1 GGRPGQITVS
11 QAQNARGTWENG
23 PMSSNTPTQTPD
35 DRVIDINVSEEMQTS
50 FLEYAYSVIYSRA
63 LPDARDGLKPVQRR
77 ILYQMAR
84 MGLRPDKGHVKS
96 SRVVGEVMGKLHPH
110 GDAAIYDALVRL
122 AQDFTLRLPL
132 VDGHGNFGSLDA
144 GPAAPRYTE
153 ARLAAAALVMTAD
166 LDADT
171 VDFVPNY
178 DNQLTQPDV
187 LPAALAYLLVYGAS
201 VIAVGIATN
210 MPPLNLIEVIA
221 AARHLIAHPDA
232 TLVEL
237 LRFVPGPDLPGGGKI
252 VGLEGIRDA
261 YASGRGSFRTRAT
274 TKIERITPRRWGI
287 IVTELPYLIG
297 PERVIER
304 IKAAVQAK
312 KVQGISSVADLT
324 DLAHGLRLEIGIKSG
339 FNPEAVLANL
349 FRHTPLEDSF
359 GINNVA
365 LVDGEP
371 RTLGLR
377 DLLAVYVN
385 HRLVVV
391 RRRTEHQL
399 ATSENRLHL
408 VEGLLIAIADIDE
421 VIAVIRSSDDVES
434 ARQRLMIVF
443 DLSRTQAEYI
453 LELRLRRLTKFSRI
467 ELETERGELEAEIE
481 RLREVVSEELGQVAA
496 AHGTPRRTVLLE
508 SDASV
513 AVSSSS
519 AAPLEIPDDPCWVL
533 LSGTGLLAR
542 TAGADRPSRAGERSA
557 HDAITAKV

>member
-1 GGRPGQITVS
+1 
-11 QAQNARGTWENG
+11 
-23 PMSSNTPTQTPD
+23 
-35 DRVIDINVSEEMQTS
+35 
-50 FLEYAYSVIYSRA
+50 
-63 LPDARDGLKPVQRR
+63 
-77 ILYQMAR
+77 
-84 MGLRPDKGHVKS
+84 
-96 SRVVGEVMGKLHPH
+96 
-110 GDAAIYDALVRL
+110 
-122 AQDFTLRLPL
+122 
-132 VDGHGNFGSLDA
+132 
-144 GPAAPRYTE
+144 
-153 ARLAAAALVMTAD
+153 
-166 LDADT
+166 
-171 VDFVPNY
+171 
-178 DNQLTQPDV
+178 
-187 LPAALAYLLVYGAS
+187 LPAALPNLLVNGAS
-201 VIAVGIATN
+201 GIAVGMATN
-210 MPPLNLIEVIA
+210 MPPHNLIEVIA

-232 TLVEL
+232 TLEEL